1 AWSPDG
7 TMLAFSMLVPEP
19 YPTLDVTLP
28 SAPRGAEWAD
38 KPRVI
43 RRVNHEADGSGDIEP
58 GFRHLFVIPAEG
70 GTPRQVTTGDYQHGP
85 DFDWLP
91 DGSGLVFSANRQEN
105 WELDF
110 RASELHRVDLED
122 GTTVAL
128 TDRDGPDRSPVVSP
142 DGRRVAYLGFDDR
155 VRTFQNTRLSVR
167 DLEGGAAR
175 VIAGDLDRSLGNIT
189 WGADGHIYATYLD
202 RGMNRLMRV
211 GLEGEITEMTDAL
224 GGLAIGRPYTSG
236 AYSVSDAGVVAFTH
250 GTALRPSDVAVLEGG
265 ETRVLTDLNSDLL
278 DHRSLGDVEE
288 ITWQAPDGLEIQGW
302 IVRPP
307 NAEPGRQYP
316 MLVENHGGPIAA
328 YGPQFSAEVQLFAA
342 DDYVV
347 FYPNPRGSTGYGE
360 AFADALY
367 HDYPGDDYHD
377 VMAGVDAVIAA
388 GGVHPDSLYVTG
400 GSAGG
405 VMTAWMVGNTDRFR
419 AAAVVKPVVN
429 WISKTLVAD
438 NYYGYAEYRY
448 PGQPWE
454 NPMAYWNESPISV
467 VGNVSTPTMVMVG
480 TSDRRTPPSEALQ
493 LYHALRLRDV
503 PTAYVEIPG
512 ASHNIANRPSQL
524 AAKVAYILA
533 WFDEHRGDE

>member
-1 AWSPDG
+1 
-7 TMLAFSMLVPEP
+7 M
-19 YPTLDVTLP
+19 
-28 SAPRGAEWAD
+28 
-38 KPRVI
+38 
-43 RRVNHEADGSGDIEP
+43 
-58 GFRHLFVIPAEG
+58 
-70 GTPRQVTTGDYQHGP
+70 
-85 DFDWLP
+85 
-91 DGSGLVFSANRQEN
+91 
-105 WELDF
+105 
-110 RASELHRVDLED
+110 
-122 GTTVAL
+122 TVAL

-167 DLEGGAAR
+167 DLEGGPTR
-175 VIAGDLDRSLGNIT
+175 VIGGDLDRSLGNIT

-211 GLEGEITEMTDAL
+211 DLEGEITELTDAL

-236 AYSVSDAGVVAFTH
+236 AYSVSDGGTVAYTH
-250 GTALRPSDVAVLEGG
+250 GTALRPSDVAVLEDG

-278 DHRSLGDVEE
+278 DHRALGDVEE

-400 GSAGG
+400 AE
-405 VMTAWMVGNTDRFR
+405 RRR
-419 AAAVVKPVVN
+419 A
-429 WISKTLVAD
+429 S
-438 NYYGYAEYRY
+438 
-448 PGQPWE
+448 
-454 NPMAYWNESPISV
+454 
-467 VGNVSTPTMVMVG
+467 
-480 TSDRRTPPSEALQ
+480 
-493 LYHALRLRDV
+493 
-503 PTAYVEIPG
+503 
-512 ASHNIANRPSQL
+512 
-524 AAKVAYILA
+524 
-533 WFDEHRGDE
+533 